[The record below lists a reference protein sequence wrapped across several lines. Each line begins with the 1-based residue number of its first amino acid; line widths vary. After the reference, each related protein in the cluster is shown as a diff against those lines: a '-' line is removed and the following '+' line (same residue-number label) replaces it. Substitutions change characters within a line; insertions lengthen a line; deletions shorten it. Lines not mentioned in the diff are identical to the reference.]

1 MANKI
6 KLKKDNKDTFC
17 LAYNHVSDTQSV
29 IALDKILIEGVQARA
44 EDIQPKNK
52 NSSVTYRVHDVKS
65 QKLEVVS
72 IIDIG
77 NRPDLEEKLKK
88 ARGQGKRRKVPKLK
102 NLTPLA
108 RPNLKIKKKEKLRR
122 IEEVDQ
128 AFYDLLTQETTGNQ
142 FVLEDIEPDHEL
154 LNNSKENE
162 KSDDEENEVSQQ
174 EEGIG
179 TEEEQFL
186 TDSDLSQFDKSN
198 SLNTEEENNIH
209 INSESRQ
216 QINGNKINN
225 SQEVK
230 NNNGNTVQLV
240 PNAKKKN
247 LKQIRIIQ
255 SLPIRTNEIEL
266 LELEQSL
273 LKEERNKINNRYLHQ
288 AEIIRA
294 LRKKEQDLKN
304 KTGISEISANIQQ
317 YLQNITSNVSEL
329 IKSQAVKTTEDRLP
343 NIRSVISVSK
353 SNDSTSKA
361 NKISEKTISRN
372 DIEKAS
378 KKEVMSQR
386 AKLLVRMKWP
396 DKAIRLQLGFDKN
409 APGVKILISD
419 EEVIE
424 IRDKTLNFLSQ
435 TLTKIIIKINKHN
448 IYSNFYRFMFGM

>member
-108 RPNLKIKKKEKLRR
+108 RPNL
-122 IEEVDQ
+122 
-128 AFYDLLTQETTGNQ
+128 N
-142 FVLEDIEPDHEL
+142 
-154 LNNSKENE
+154 
-162 KSDDEENEVSQQ
+162 DDEENEVSQQ

-186 TDSDLSQFDKSN
+186 TDSDLSQFDKSNSVNTEDHNNTNLNSERFQKIDDSKIKNNQEVKNNNDSTVQVGFNAPKNN

-294 LRKKEQDLKN
+294 LRKK
-304 KTGISEISANIQQ
+304 
-317 YLQNITSNVSEL
+317 
-329 IKSQAVKTTEDRLP
+329 
-343 NIRSVISVSK
+343 SK
-353 SNDSTSKA
+353 
-361 NKISEKTISRN
+361 I
-372 DIEKAS
+372 
-378 KKEVMSQR
+378 
-386 AKLLVRMKWP
+386 
-396 DKAIRLQLGFDKN
+396 
-409 APGVKILISD
+409 VKIKLEFQKSRRTFSSIS
-419 EEVIE
+419 
-424 IRDKTLNFLSQ
+424 KT
-435 TLTKIIIKINKHN
+435 
-448 IYSNFYRFMFGM
+448 

>member
-1 MANKI
+1 MKI
-6 KLKKDNKDTFC
+6 
-17 LAYNHVSDTQSV
+17 
-29 IALDKILIEGVQARA
+29 
-44 EDIQPKNK
+44 
-52 NSSVTYRVHDVKS
+52 
-65 QKLEVVS
+65 
-72 IIDIG
+72 
-77 NRPDLEEKLKK
+77 
-88 ARGQGKRRKVPKLK
+88 
-102 NLTPLA
+102 
-108 RPNLKIKKKEKLRR
+108 
-122 IEEVDQ
+122 
-128 AFYDLLTQETTGNQ
+128 
-142 FVLEDIEPDHEL
+142 
-154 LNNSKENE
+154 
-162 KSDDEENEVSQQ
+162 
-174 EEGIG
+174 
-179 TEEEQFL
+179 
-186 TDSDLSQFDKSN
+186 
-198 SLNTEEENNIH
+198 LNTEEENNIH

-424 IRDKTLNFLSQ
+424 IRDLCLECEKMRNNVLKEGDKRYPKLKQIKSWISGTLIDERNRASDEFKLKKA
-435 TLTKIIIKINKHN
+435 KIKKNNIKRLNENKEN
-448 IYSNFYRFMFGM
+448 GNSETEIKKKKS